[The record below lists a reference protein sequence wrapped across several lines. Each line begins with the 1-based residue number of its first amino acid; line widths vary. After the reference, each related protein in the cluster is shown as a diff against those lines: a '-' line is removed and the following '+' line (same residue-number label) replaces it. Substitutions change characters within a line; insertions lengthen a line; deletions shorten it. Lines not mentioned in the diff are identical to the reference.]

1 MLGALRPEIH
11 DAQLVSVINHR
22 PKALARCRRSV
33 VVNQDEL
40 VSSSVEAAVA
50 RVQRVARHQQLQPR
64 QGCGEDQQEAVRRCG
79 ARRQL
84 PARALASSST
94 QGRGD
99 PILVEDR
106 LLRRGYVT
114 GPASKSTV
122 AAT

>member
-1 MLGALRPEIH
+1 MKK
-11 DAQLVSVINHR
+11 SK
-22 PKALARCRRSV
+22 KALARCRRSV
-33 VVNQDEL
+33 VVNQDEF
-40 VSSSVEAAVA
+40 VSSSVETAVA

-99 PILVEDR
+99 PILAEDH
-106 LLRRGYVT
+106 LLRRGCVA
-114 GPASKSTV
+114 GAASKSTGV
-122 AAT
+122 AT